1 MFRRSLEP
9 LACHEPPTHGNAETL
24 VLDILAAMDA
34 HGIDGDW
41 TAGSLALHTKAV
53 IEGRFILAKASGD
66 SCHAI
71 EAMGF
76 HEGWGKAANQFEE
89 LAKTL

>member
-9 LACHEPPTHGNAETL
+9 PACHDPPTHGNAETL
-24 VLDILAAMDA
+24 VLDIQA
-34 HGIDGDW
+34 
-41 TAGSLALHTKAV
+41 
-53 IEGRFILAKASGD
+53 
-66 SCHAI
+66 
-71 EAMGF
+71 AMGF